1 MSAAK
6 KKMFDRGDVV
16 KVVPRGEG
24 RKPFYGFFRG
34 ELTPN
39 RRRKMVVET
48 CKGAILIY
56 DISLVEPFEG

>member
-1 MSAAK
+1 MTVAK
-6 KKMFDRGDVV
+6 KKMFGRGDVV
-16 KVVPRGEG
+16 KVVPRGED

-34 ELTPN
+34 EQTQN

-56 DISLVEPFEG
+56 DISLVEPLEG

>member
-16 KVVPRGEG
+16 KVVPRGED
-24 RKPFYGFFRG
+24 RKPFYGFFHG
-34 ELTPN
+34 EQTQN